1 MKHFITAATFSYP
14 HEITILKHL
23 LLGAGLS
30 FYFENETM
38 ATVIPLYSQALG
50 GIKLKV
56 HLNDL
61 DTVKDI
67 LKQLNTN
74 THLKIV

>member
-1 MKHFITAATFSYP
+1 MNHFVTAATYSYP

-23 LLGAGLS
+23 LLEAGLS

-38 ATVIPLYSQALG
+38 ATVVPLYSQALG

-56 HLNDL
+56 HPNDM

-67 LKQLNTN
+67 LEQLNTT

>member
-1 MKHFITAATFSYP
+1 MNHFITAATFSYP

-23 LLGAGLS
+23 LLEAGLS
-30 FYFENETM
+30 FYFENETI
-38 ATVIPLYSQALG
+38 ATVVPLYSQAFG

-56 HLNDL
+56 HPNDL
-61 DTVKDI
+61 STVKHI
-67 LKQLNTN
+67 LEQLNTN

>member
-1 MKHFITAATFSYP
+1 MNHFITAATFSYA

-23 LLGAGLS
+23 LLEAGLS

-38 ATVIPLYSQALG
+38 ATVVPLYSQAFG

-56 HLNDL
+56 HLN
-61 DTVKDI
+61 TVKDI
-67 LKQLNTN
+67 LEQLNTN

>member
-1 MKHFITAATFSYP
+1 MNHFITAATFSYP

-23 LLGAGLS
+23 LVEAGLS

-38 ATVIPLYSQALG
+38 ATVVPLYSQAFG

-56 HLNDL
+56 HPNDL
-61 DTVKDI
+61 STVKDI
-67 LKQLNTN
+67 LEQLNTN

>member
-1 MKHFITAATFSYP
+1 MNHFITAATFSYP

-23 LLGAGLS
+23 LVEAGLS

-38 ATVIPLYSQALG
+38 ATVVPLYSHALG

-56 HLNDL
+56 HPNDL
-61 DTVKDI
+61 TTVKDI
-67 LKQLNTN
+67 LEQLNTN